1 MVFFC
6 EKKEMAM
13 YTKGAFVIVTNEKH
27 QILLVK
33 RKDVPLWD
41 LPGGKVDPGET
52 AEAAAVREV
61 LEETGYNAA
70 LSAKIGVYQR
80 SKFQD
85 EQYVF
90 AGNITGGRAIV
101 TGMETTG
108 LKWFSPQYLPFFM
121 VPNRKR
127 QIKDFM
133 NGALDANIILKDSGM
148 LAAIDLFKRRLGN

>member
-1 MVFFC
+1 
-6 EKKEMAM
+6 M
-13 YTKGAFVIVTNEKH
+13 YTQGSFVIVSNEKH

-41 LPGGKVDPGET
+41 LPGGRVDPGET

-80 SKFQD
+80 PKFQD
-85 EQYVF
+85 EQHVF
-90 AGNITGGRAIV
+90 AGYITGGQAI
-101 TGMETTG
+101 TSGMETAD
-108 LKWFSPQYLPFFM
+108 LKWFSPQRLPLFI

-133 NGALDANIILKDSGM
+133 SGSLDATVTLKDSGM
-148 LAAIDLFKRRLGN
+148 LAAIGLLKRRLGK

>member
-1 MVFFC
+1 
-6 EKKEMAM
+6 M
-13 YTKGAFVIVTNEKH
+13 YTQGAFVILSNEKR

-41 LPGGKVDPGET
+41 LPGGRVDAGET

-61 LEETGYNAA
+61 LEETGYTAA

-80 SKFQD
+80 PKFQD
-85 EQYVF
+85 EQHVF
-90 AGNITGGRAIV
+90 AGNITGGRAIAN
-101 TGMETTG
+101 GIETAG
-108 LKWFSPQYLPFFM
+108 LKWFSPQRLPCFV

-148 LAAIDLFKRRLGN
+148 LAAFDLFKRRLGK

>member
-1 MVFFC
+1 MD
-6 EKKEMAM
+6 
-13 YTKGAFVIVTNEKH
+13 TQGAFVILSNEKR

-41 LPGGKVDPGET
+41 LPGGRVDLSET

-61 LEETGYNAA
+61 LEETGYNAM

-80 SKFQD
+80 PKFQD

-90 AGNITGGRAIV
+90 AGNITGGRAIAN
-101 TGMETTG
+101 GMETAG
-108 LKWFSPQYLPFFM
+108 LKWFSPQRLPLFM

-133 NGALDANIILKDSGM
+133 NGARDVNVTLKDCGM
-148 LAAIDLFKRRLGN
+148 LAAIDLLKRRLSKR

>member
-1 MVFFC
+1 
-6 EKKEMAM
+6 M
-13 YTKGAFVIVTNEKH
+13 YTQGAFVIVSNEKR

-41 LPGGKVDPGET
+41 LPGGRVDAGET

-61 LEETGYNAA
+61 LEETGYTAA

-80 SKFQD
+80 PKFQD
-85 EQYVF
+85 EQHVF
-90 AGNITGGRAIV
+90 AGNITGGQAIV
-101 TGMETTG
+101 NGMETAG
-108 LKWFSPQYLPFFM
+108 LKWFSPQRLPFFM

-133 NGALDANIILKDSGM
+133 NGALDANIILKDSRM
-148 LAAIDLFKRRLGN
+148 LATIDLFKRRLGK

>member
-1 MVFFC
+1 
-6 EKKEMAM
+6 M
-13 YTKGAFVIVTNEKH
+13 YTQGSFVIVSNEKH

-41 LPGGKVDPGET
+41 LPGGRVDPGET

-80 SKFQD
+80 PKFQD
-85 EQYVF
+85 EQHVF
-90 AGNITGGRAIV
+90 AGHITGGQAI
-101 TGMETTG
+101 TSGMETAD
-108 LKWFSPQYLPFFM
+108 LKWFSPQRLPLFI

-133 NGALDANIILKDSGM
+133 RGSLDVAVTLKDSGM
-148 LAAIDLFKRRLGN
+148 LAAIGLLKRRLGK